1 MKNYEKNIIIA
12 IISLILISVL
22 LLGILEYKQQTGEDS
37 QGWWSIYFVSPYDE
51 KSLDFV
57 IENYDKKIEFNYEV
71 ILNDEVIKSDKI
83 NVENGKFKKVELSN
97 LNILK
102 NNERSAEVK
111 VNLSGEKENKSI
123 FKK

>member
-1 MKNYEKNIIIA
+1 MKNQKNIIIA
-12 IISLILISVL
+12 IISLILTSVL

-57 IENYDKKIEFNYEV
+57 IENYDKKSEFNYEV

-83 NVENGKFKKVELSN
+83 NVKNGEFKKVELSN

-102 NNERSAEVK
+102 NDEKSAEVK